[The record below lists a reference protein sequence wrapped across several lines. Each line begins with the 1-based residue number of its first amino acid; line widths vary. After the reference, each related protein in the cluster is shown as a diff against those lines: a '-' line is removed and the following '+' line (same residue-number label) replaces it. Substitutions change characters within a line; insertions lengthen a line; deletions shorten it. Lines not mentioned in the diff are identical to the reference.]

1 MGRGPEGDLPDCTRW
16 EGEERVPEWKRR
28 AGERGRPRGGGKG
41 AEGRCAGGGSWVFQG
56 DRER

>member
-28 AGERGRPRGGGKG
+28 AGAAQGRGEG
-41 AEGRCAGGGSWVFQG
+41 AEGRCAGGGLWVFQG